1 MPEMF
6 LSTGEETS
14 QDRERCWGLAGAQ
27 LLQPIPSLGKV
38 MRLVAAPP
46 STFPGPGLLRP
57 SLPPDTGSVSPP
69 LSSGLS

>member
-14 QDRERCWGLAGAQ
+14 QDRERCWLLAGAQ
-27 LLQPIPSLGKV
+27 LLQPIPRLGKV

-46 STFPGPGLLRP
+46 STFLASPF
-57 SLPPDTGSVSPP
+57 SGSITIGSFPMG
-69 LSSGLS
+69 SFEQI